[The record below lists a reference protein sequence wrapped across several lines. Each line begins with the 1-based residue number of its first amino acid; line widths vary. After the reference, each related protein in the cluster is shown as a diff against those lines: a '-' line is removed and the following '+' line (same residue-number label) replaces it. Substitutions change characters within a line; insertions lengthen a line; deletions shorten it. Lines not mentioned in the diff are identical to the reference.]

1 MIGLLLICGLA
12 TGILS
17 SFFGVGGGIIMVPVM
32 YFLFPEYP
40 ATLVIGTSLSVI
52 CINGL
57 LNTYLY
63 YKKKTPIKK
72 QLLYYLAPGMVGG
85 AYIGSLAAKNLDLAT
100 IKIFLATILMVVGI
114 RIFLRAR
121 KSNSEVKEVTV
132 DSIPEISPIKL
143 SAIGT
148 LGGTVSGA
156 TGLGGG
162 AILTPIL
169 IEVVKVPIKFI
180 PAHNNIVKVCAA
192 VVGIIQALRYET
204 PTNLPY
210 AEYCFGHVNLMI
222 VGIIFIGSNVG
233 IGLGIHLMQK
243 VKQRTAEILF
253 SILLILVSSKI
264 FYSTL

>member
-17 SFFGVGGGIIMVPVM
+17 SFFGVGGGIIMVPAM

-40 ATLVIGTSLSVI
+40 ATMVIGTSLSVI

-72 QLLYYLAPGMVGG
+72 QLLYYLAPGMIGG
-85 AYIGSLAAKNLDLAT
+85 AYLGSLAAKHFDLVT
-100 IKIFLATILMVVGI
+100 IKILLASILTVVGI

-121 KSNSEVKEVTV
+121 KTSPEDKEVNV
-132 DSIPEISPIKL
+132 DKIPEISRFKL

-169 IEVVKVPIKFI
+169 IEMGKVPIKFI

-192 VVGIIQALRYET
+192 VVGIIQALRYQT
-204 PTNLPY
+204 PTDLPY
-210 AEYCFGHVNLMI
+210 AEYCLGHINLMI

-233 IGLGIHLMQK
+233 IRLGIYLMHK